1 MPEGEARAQRP
12 AIAVSR
18 VSFTEFYNFC
28 DYYSRPFYCEF
39 KCFAPQKRPEAIRQ
53 RCPQV
58 GSRAL
63 GRSCQGIRP
72 PGLRIAP
79 ASGVDATETII
90 SVMSS
95 LRRLT
100 GQWPL
105 SVPSDAQ
112 VAVLWC
118 GARSEPVQAG
128 SSHVIFAS
136 VAATLCLLSAPFSF
150 PETFSFPVL
159 PVQVAHLTPPVARTL
174 LWPHPRPAQMWAGPA
189 TGSSQWKEGRRR
201 RNVVILRH
209 TATPVLLGSYC

>member
-1 MPEGEARAQRP
+1 MPEREARAQRP

-39 KCFAPQKRPEAIRQ
+39 KCFAPEKRPEAIRQ

-118 GARSEPVQAG
+118 GARSRPVQAG

-159 PVQVAHLTPPVARTL
+159 PVQVAPSHTSCRSHPAVAPP
-174 LWPHPRPAQMWAGPA
+174 PPRPDVGGACD
-189 TGSSQWKEGRRR
+189 RF
-201 RNVVILRH
+201 
-209 TATPVLLGSYC
+209 